1 MHFALTTICFIF
13 GDYKKGLIRP
23 LPELP
28 QHPNLLKAFAP
39 LLPVVLLFVISL
51 WFPKVKMSVAT
62 AMLIG
67 FIYVIFVT
75 RSNPAEDKTNRG

>member
-1 MHFALTTICFIF
+1 M
-13 GDYKKGLIRP
+13 
-23 LPELP
+23 
-28 QHPNLLKAFAP
+28 
-39 LLPVVLLFVISL
+39 LLFIISL

-75 RSNPAEDKTNRG
+75 RSNPAELVKKIL